1 MTSVPIKVLVSGS
14 GRMGREVL
22 AAVAQEP
29 DMDPAGCV
37 DLLSSE
43 STISVAGSDKLIP
56 FGQDAAAMI
65 ARVRPDVIVDFTSA
79 EWTPRLTK
87 DALAAGVRLVI
98 GTTGL
103 SDAFVKELESE
114 ANRRKVGVLVAPNFA
129 LGAVLMQHMA
139 SVAAR
144 FYSHAEIIELHHE
157 GKIDAPSGTSL
168 ATARAMRAAR
178 GDGFTVPVP
187 QKEPVK
193 GARGANEMSVTI
205 HSVRLPGLVA
215 HQEVIFGGRGET
227 LTIRHDTTNR
237 ESFMPGVILAVR
249 EVMNREGFVYGLD
262 RLMGLVQGAP
272 PTAKEPSS

>member
-1 MTSVPIKVLVSGS
+1 MASVSIKVLVSGS

-22 AAVAQEP
+22 AAVVREA
-29 DMDPAGCV
+29 DMDPVGCV

-43 STISVAGSDKLIP
+43 DHISIADSDRLVP

-79 EWTPRLTK
+79 EWTPKLAK
-87 DALAAGVRLVI
+87 EALAAGVRLVI

-103 SDAFVKELESE
+103 DQGFVGELEAE
-114 ANRRKVGVLVAPNFA
+114 ANKKGIGVLVAPNFA
-129 LGAVLMQHMA
+129 LGAVLMQYMA
-139 SVAAR
+139 TVAAR
-144 FYSHAEIIELHHE
+144 FFNHAEIIEMHHG

-168 ATARAMRAAR
+168 ATARAMEAAR
-178 GDGFTVPVP
+178 QQPFDVPVT
-187 QKEPVK
+187 QKETIK
-193 GARGANEMSVTI
+193 GTRGGAEGSVVI

-215 HQEVIFGGRGET
+215 HQEVIFGGPGET

-249 EVMNREGFVYGLD
+249 EVMKHNDFVYGLD
-262 RLMGLVQGAP
+262 RLIGLA
-272 PTAKEPSS
+272 